1 MLKKTRLKQEK
12 KALDELE
19 KNDPEGYTEKL
30 RQLERDRIQVD
41 MLHIEGCWYFA
52 EWNGTNFGVHSR
64 DKTKYCIK
72 S

>member
-1 MLKKTRLKQEK
+1 MLKKIRLKQEK

-52 EWNGTNFGVHSR
+52 EWNGMEPVLGFTAG
-64 DKTKYCIK
+64 TKQNIV
-72 S
+72 